1 VTVPSDQSRATVAVG
16 GVGGS
21 GTRVVAQV
29 LGALGLHLGE
39 DLNEALDNLW
49 FTLLFKHREIL
60 DFPPERFARYHGL
73 FVAAMQGDP
82 QQLPDADRLR
92 QELLGFERAGLHG
105 RSWLKARWDSL
116 MSPRTVAGAVGWGWK
131 EPNTHMVLEP
141 LLALQPELRYV
152 HVMRNGLDMAFSAN
166 QNQLRLWGPRALGRR
181 FDTSPRASLAF
192 WRWAHERVFALAAR
206 HPRRVLVLDF
216 DRLCRAP
223 AEELSRLTRSL
234 GLPTDPTRCL
244 ELARLVRTPAT
255 VGRFRSADPQLLD
268 QEDVRYVAGLGFETR
283 W

>member
-1 VTVPSDQSRATVAVG
+1 MTVPFDQSGATVAVG

-29 LGALGLHLGE
+29 LDALGLYLGD
-39 DLNEALDNLW
+39 DLNDAGDNLW

-60 DFPPERFARYHGL
+60 DFPPERFARYHAL
-73 FVAAMQGDP
+73 FVAAMQGKT
-82 QQLPDADRLR
+82 PDLSDVDRLHR
-92 QELLGFERAGLHG
+92 DLMGFERAGLHG
-105 RSWLKARWDSL
+105 RSWLQARWDSL
-116 MSPRTVAGAVGWGWK
+116 RSPRVAAGAVGWGWK

-141 LLALQPELRYV
+141 LLELQPGLRYV

-166 QNQLRLWGPRALGRR
+166 QNQLRIWGPRALGPR

-192 WRWAHERVFALAAR
+192 WRWAQERVFALAAR
-206 HPRRVLVLDF
+206 YPGRVLVLDF

-223 AEELSRLTRSL
+223 VDELARLTSSL
-234 GLPTDPTRCL
+234 GLSSDRARCV
-244 ELARLVRTPAT
+244 ELARLVRIPTT
-255 VGRFRSADPQLLD
+255 VGRFRCADPSMLD
-268 QEDVRYVAGLGFETR
+268 QDDVRYVAGLGFETH